1 MQTAFKLVAVS
12 SIALA
17 LAACGSAKDANKSNF
32 SKAIQAYLDT
42 QNGIC
47 ANLPARELPFRLE
60 NQDMLGQGRKA
71 RADALADAGLLS
83 KHDTELKALFGGT
96 VPGTEYEVTELGRR
110 YLGERHKFAFCTG
123 SYTVVDVDNFTEPS
137 DMMGMKVSQ
146 VNFHYKAKDTADW
159 IKNDKVQAAY
169 TNVAE
174 EAKSDIRG
182 HAGLV
187 LTNDGWLHERLFKR

>member
-47 ANLPARELPFRLE
+47 ANLPARALRPWPSMSWFSSLK
-60 NQDMLGQGRKA
+60 GSS

-96 VPGTEYEVTELGRR
+96 VPGTEYEVTELGRK

-174 EAKSDIRG
+174 EAKGDIRG